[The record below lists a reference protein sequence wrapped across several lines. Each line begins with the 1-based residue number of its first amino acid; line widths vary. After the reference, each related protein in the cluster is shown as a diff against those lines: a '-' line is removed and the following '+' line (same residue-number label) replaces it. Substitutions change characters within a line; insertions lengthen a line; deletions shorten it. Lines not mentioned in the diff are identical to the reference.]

1 MSSDFFFR
9 SAESGQRLELNPSTL
24 SEDSGKPTGERRHS
38 IPQEKTLDIWAS
50 LKREAQ
56 YRQRLI

>member
-9 SAESGQRLELNPSTL
+9 SAESGQRLELNPSRL
-24 SEDSGKPTGERRHS
+24 SEDSGKPTEERRHS

-50 LKREAQ
+50 LKREA
-56 YRQRLI
+56 